1 MYEKYMLEAL
11 NEAKIALEEGE
22 VPVGAVLV
30 YKNKI
35 IAKSHNTRIQ
45 DNCVIRHA
53 EINVIQ
59 EASKILKDWRLND
72 CALYVT
78 LLPCPMCSSAINQS
92 RIKKVICGTVPNNS
106 DYTLI
111 YQILSDNSYG
121 KPVELL
127 TGILEEECSKILKNF
142 FSKKRD

>member
-1 MYEKYMLEAL
+1 VYEKYMIEAL

-30 YKNKI
+30 YKDKI
-35 IAKSHNTRIQ
+35 IAKSHNTRVQ
-45 DNCVIRHA
+45 DSCVFNHA

-59 EASKILKDWRLND
+59 TANKIFKNWRLND
-72 CALYVT
+72 CILYVT

-106 DYTLI
+106 DYSLI
-111 YQILSDNSYG
+111 YQILNDCNYG
-121 KPVELL
+121 TPVELL
-127 TGILEEECSKILKNF
+127 TGILEEECSKILKKF
-142 FSKKRD
+142 FLEKRS